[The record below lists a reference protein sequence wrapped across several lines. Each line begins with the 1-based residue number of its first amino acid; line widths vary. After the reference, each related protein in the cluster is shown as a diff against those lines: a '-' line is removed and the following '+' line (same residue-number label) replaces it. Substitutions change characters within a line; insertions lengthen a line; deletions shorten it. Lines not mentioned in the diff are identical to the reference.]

1 MFCSY
6 IFYFSSDRI
15 NPGDVI
21 AEIET
26 DKAVMELEAQDS
38 NFLAK
43 IILPAGSQNV
53 SVGQPIAVTVENAA
67 DVAAFAS
74 VSASSLSGGSRPP
87 ASAAAPAP
95 AAAPTPAAAPSKAAP
110 SAAAPRAAGGAPK
123 LPSGFSLM
131 GMPALSPTMESG
143 NLVSWRKKVG
153 DKVNAGDVVA
163 EIETDKA
170 VMEFEAQEDFKIA
183 KILKGNGSQGLLVG
197 QPIAVIAADTDADI
211 GAVASFE
218 LGAGD
223 SNAAAAAAAP
233 AAPAAAA
240 ASAATAAPTP
250 ATATGVA
257 APVAASGDR
266 ASASPFVRKLL
277 KTAGVAVEAVAP
289 GSGPHGRVI
298 ARDVEG
304 RDLKQLASQRAA
316 SPAAAAAAAPAASS
330 KASAADGL
338 SFTEVPHSNVR
349 RVTAQRLTESKQQV
363 PHYYLTMEMRVD
375 AVMALRKRLGERL
388 PNKPSLNDFI
398 IKAAAVALRRVPDV
412 NSSWRTDSILRYHDV
427 DISMAVAT
435 ERGLLTPIIQDADK
449 LGVAEISAKARTLA
463 ERAREGKLKPN
474 EYQGGTF
481 TISNLGMFGITH
493 FTAVINPPQAAI
505 LAVGGVQERV
515 VKGAAAGQFEVQQVL
530 TVTLSCDHRVIDG
543 AVGAQWLQAFKR
555 CMEDP
560 LEMIV

>member
-1 MFCSY
+1 
-6 IFYFSSDRI
+6 
-15 NPGDVI
+15 
-21 AEIET
+21 
-26 DKAVMELEAQDS
+26 MELEAQDS

-43 IILPAGSQNV
+43 IIVPAGSQNV

-74 VSASSLSGGSRPP
+74 VAAASLAGGSLPP
-87 ASAAAPAP
+87 AAAAPSPAP
-95 AAAPTPAAAPSKAAP
+95 AAPSAPTPTPAAAAPPKAAP
-110 SAAAPRAAGGAPK
+110 PRAGGAAAPK

-170 VMEFEAQEDFKIA
+170 VMDFEAQEDFKIA
-183 KILKGNGSQGLLVG
+183 KILKSNGSQAVVVG
-197 QPIAVIAADTDADI
+197 QPIAVIATDTDADI

-218 LGAGD
+218 LGPGD
-223 SNAAAAAAAP
+223 SAAAAAAP
-233 AAPAAAA
+233 AAAAAAAAAAPVAAAAPAA
-240 ASAATAAPTP
+240 ASAAP
-250 ATATGVA
+250 
-257 APVAASGDR
+257 APVAAGDR

-304 RDLKQLASQRAA
+304 RDLKQLTAQRAA
-316 SPAAAAAAAPAASS
+316 APAAPAASS
-330 KASAADGL
+330 SKAGADGL

-375 AVMALRKRLGERL
+375 AIMALRKRLGERL
-388 PNKPSLNDFI
+388 PHKPSLNDFI

-412 NSSWRTDSILRYHDV
+412 NSSWRADSILRYHDV

-449 LGVAEISAKARTLA
+449 LGVAEISAKARSLA

-481 TISNLGMFGITH
+481 TISNLGMYGITH

-515 VKGAAAGQFEVQQVL
+515 VKGAAAGQFDVQQVL

-560 LEMIV
+560 MEMIV